1 MTHILQKAFFR
12 QDPGGQEKCLET
24 PSLKKPGGIIQM
36 KIAVTYENGK
46 VFQHFGKTESF
57 KIYEVEDNQI
67 VSSEVISSNG
77 SGHGALAGLLAEQ
90 GIDVLI
96 CGGIG
101 GGAQAALAD
110 AGIELCAGAQ
120 GDTDQAVEAYLKGE
134 LVSSGVNCD
143 HHGEGHSCGHHEEGH
158 SCGDSCGGGCG
169 SHSTITGRNVGKTC
183 RTHYRGTFNDGT
195 QFDSSYDR
203 GEPLEFICGAG
214 QMIKGFD
221 AAVADMEVG
230 QVVDIHL
237 MPEEAYG
244 MPDPNA
250 IFTLEIAQLPGSEDL
265 EVGQKVYLS
274 NQYGQPFPVKV
285 TAKEEKNITFD
296 ANHEMA
302 GKELNFKI
310 ELVEVK

>member
-1 MTHILQKAFFR
+1 
-12 QDPGGQEKCLET
+12 
-24 PSLKKPGGIIQM
+24 M
-36 KIAVTYENGK
+36 KIAVTYDNGEI
-46 VFQHFGKTESF
+46 FQHFGKTESF
-57 KIYEVEDNQI
+57 KVYEVEDNKV
-67 VSSEVISSNG
+67 VSSEVIGSNG
-77 SGHGALAGLLAEQ
+77 TGHGALAGLLAEQ
-90 GIDVLI
+90 GVNVLI

-101 GGAQAALAD
+101 GGAQTALTE

-120 GDTDQAVEAYLKGE
+120 GTTDQAVESYLNGE
-134 LVSSGVNCD
+134 VVSSGANCD
-143 HHGEGHSCGHHEEGH
+143 QHHHEEGHSCGSHEEGH
-158 SCGDSCGGGCG
+158 SCGDSCGSGCGGCG
-169 SHSTITGRNVGKTC
+169 GSQPQLTGRNVGKTC

-214 QMIKGFD
+214 QMIRGFD

-230 QVVDIHL
+230 QIIDVHL

-244 MPDPNA
+244 MADPNA
-250 IFTLEIAQLPGSEDL
+250 IFTMEIAQLPGSEDL
-265 EVGQKVYLS
+265 TVGQQVYLS
-274 NQYGQPFPVKV
+274 NQFGQPFPVKV
-285 TAKEEKNITFD
+285 TAKDEKNITFD